1 MLTPTNV
8 KNGCCIQQIRDFK
21 SIDNEAKDILVQ
33 NIVFGFEQ
41 SPSYEPVYINYDL
54 TKVYKT
60 WIQEGNKKDKI
71 VGFKELISYPYE
83 QIKFKV
89 GDFISWKYR
98 KNVADLS
105 VWLVESFNEQQ
116 YYDARGRI
124 LECNQKI
131 RWRKSDGGIESVDCV
146 LMDNMTYVNF
156 LGKGTDGLVEPNASI
171 VVMTQ
176 NNDKTAYVK
185 KNRRF
190 IFGDNVY
197 LVKQTFR
204 GLNDNFLKIFLTEV
218 PKQNE
223 DDFVNSVAWNG
234 EEIPT
239 ETTNKTVILPEGV
252 DSIRLAQESDFSVFK
267 YVLDVKTADTFTIA
281 LSGVTPDHYQLTIV
295 DGNNFK
301 IKNLK
306 ENRVNQL
313 IISCTNNIT
322 SEITTKN
329 IWLKGRWG

>member
-8 KNGCCIQQIRDFK
+8 KNSCCIQQIRDFK

-33 NIVFGFEQ
+33 NIIFGFEQ
-41 SPSYEPVYINYDL
+41 SPSYEPVYVNYDL

-98 KNVADLS
+98 KDVADLS

-131 RWRKSDGGIESVDCV
+131 KWRKSSVEVESVDCV

-176 NNDKTAYVK
+176 NNDKTDYIK

-223 DDFVNSVAWNG
+223 DDFVNGIAWNG
-234 EEIPT
+234 EDLPV
-239 ETTNKTVILPEGV
+239 ETDNKTVILPEV
-252 DSIRLAQESDFSVFK
+252 DFIRLAQEVTFDVFK
-267 YVLDVKTADTFTIA
+267 YVANVQSTDTFTISV
-281 LSGVTPDHYQLTIV
+281 SGVSNEYYSLTII
-295 DGNNFK
+295 DGNKFK
-301 IKNLK
+301 INNLK
-306 ENRVNQL
+306 ENKQNQL
-313 IISCTNNIT
+313 VISCKNNIT
-322 SEITTKN
+322 NEITTKN